1 MAHLHAMSP
10 IVRAATGAGHE
21 VAVATAPTFG
31 QNFVDAGIPFLP
43 SGVDWSQSDRDS
55 LPSYHHRRGPR
66 IGAFAEV
73 AATGMVEDL
82 LSHAERFKPD
92 LIVWDAMEFGG
103 WVAAEMLG
111 VPHAAVASAM
121 GTPRTVL
128 HAMAGGELAA
138 LAGKYGLDPDPELR
152 RMFGNLYL
160 HRKPRILDL
169 PYGEP
174 LASEFRFRPAMF
186 DEPAPARPE
195 WLEPDDGRPL
205 VHVSLGTTFVDSPAA
220 RTVHTTVI
228 AAFADE
234 PVRAVVS
241 IGGNAE
247 PGDYPATPPNVRLV
261 SYVDHRALLPHCA
274 AFLGHG
280 SFSSTLVA
288 IACGLPMCYL
298 PMGEDQPVVAMHLA
312 NLGLGVNL
320 ANVHRPPAPSLDPD
334 ALSATDVRSAVR
346 TVLDGP
352 GYADAVGYVRDEF
365 RRLPPV
371 SAVVRRLAQLV
382 EKS

>member
-1 MAHLHAMSP
+1 MAHLHAMLP
-10 IVRAATGAGHE
+10 IVRAATDAGHE
-21 VAVATAPTFG
+21 VAVATAETFG
-31 QNFVDAGIPFLP
+31 QKFVDAGIPFLP

-73 AATGMVEDL
+73 AATDMVDDL
-82 LSHAERFKPD
+82 LVHAKGFRPD

-103 WVAAEMLG
+103 WVAAELLG
-111 VPHAAVASAM
+111 VPHAAAASAM

-128 HAMAGGELAA
+128 NAMAGHELAD
-138 LAGKYGLDPDPELR
+138 LASKYGLDPDPELR

-186 DEPAPARPE
+186 DEPAPARPT

-220 RTVHTTVI
+220 HTVHSTVI
-228 AAFADE
+228 EAFAGE
-234 PVRAVVS
+234 PVRAIVS
-241 IGGNAE
+241 IGSKAKA
-247 PGDYPATPPNVRLV
+247 GDYPAIPPNVRLV
-261 SYVDHRALLPHCA
+261 SYVDHRALLPHCQ

-298 PMGEDQPVVAMHLA
+298 PMGEDQPVVSMHLA

-334 ALSATDVRSAVR
+334 ALLATDVRTAVR
-346 TVLDGP
+346 TVLDGSD
-352 GYADAVGYVRDEF
+352 YTAAVGYVRDEF
-365 RRLPPV
+365 RKLPPV
-371 SAVVRRLAQLV
+371 SAVVRRLEQLA
-382 EKS
+382 EES